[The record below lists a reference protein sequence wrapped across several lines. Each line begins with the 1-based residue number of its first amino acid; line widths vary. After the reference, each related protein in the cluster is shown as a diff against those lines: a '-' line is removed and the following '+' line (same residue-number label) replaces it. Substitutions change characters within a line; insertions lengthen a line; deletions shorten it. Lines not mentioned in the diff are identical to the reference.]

1 MKKAGRRAEKSVLRA
16 LIFGAVTAVA
26 AELVIAAILAAITLG
41 GTLSEKSM
49 PVAAMVCAF
58 VCAAG
63 GGLLGAL
70 SSPGLKLP
78 VALGVGAALMTVNFM
93 AGRLFEAQGAAP
105 DWRIAAAAG
114 AGAVLAGLL
123 SAGRKSGAHR
133 HPKVRNAR

>member
-1 MKKAGRRAEKSVLRA
+1 MKKAGRRVEKSVLRA

-49 PVAAMVCAF
+49 PAAAIICAF

-63 GGLLGAL
+63 GGLLGAIR
-70 SSPGLKLP
+70 SPGMKLP
-78 VALGVGAALMTVNFM
+78 VALGVGSALLAVNFT
-93 AGRLFEAQGAAP
+93 AGRLLEAQGSAP

-114 AGAVLAGLL
+114 AGALLAGILA
-123 SAGRKSGAHR
+123 AGRRNGTHR
-133 HPKVRNAR
+133 RTRARSVH